1 MNDSLLPGRR
11 VLHPYDGSRMTNTQA
26 FQAVYAF
33 YAGQCDETS
42 SHFHPYTGFFGGFQ
56 VYNTAG
62 DMRWTSPY
70 FNDEYPNHIIVSQ
83 GDLKDIILDMQ
94 SGQMYSFTDDG
105 KQLVATPCA
114 AGITLMDVGAG
125 VTIEEPTNI
134 IDAED
139 SILRW
144 FEEHAD
150 RLHRHYYS
158 YGQLYNVDIG
168 EYEPSFPLLKYP
180 SVADTVHCSRAVTRG
195 LEVIAS
201 AIFVEEYDEIPVF
214 VYSIRVRLLTQAE
227 DGDEYLTPEQRGFEE
242 CQLVSRHW
250 TISKS
255 PQQDQPSIIE
265 VQGDGVVGRYPC
277 FLEGGFEDYPDG
289 LTMFQKGFYCGPFT
303 YQSLVQADG
312 EGSMEGYFEFVPGSR
327 ENPTGE
333 TFNVRVSPFPLKYPE
348 FLY

>member
-1 MNDSLLPGRR
+1 MKESLLPGRR

-56 VYNTAG
+56 VYNTAA
-62 DMRWTSPY
+62 DMRWISPELD
-70 FNDEYPNHIIVSQ
+70 NKYPNQVIISH

-94 SGQMYSFTDDG
+94 TGQMYSFTDDG
-105 KQLVATPCA
+105 RELVATPCA
-114 AGITLMDVGAG
+114 GGIVLLDFGTG
-125 VTIEEPTNI
+125 VTIEEPNDF
-134 IDAED
+134 IDAKD

-158 YGQLYNVDIG
+158 DGQLCKG

-180 SVADTVHCSRAVTRG
+180 SVVDTVHCSRAVTRG

-214 VYSIRVRLLTQAE
+214 VDSIRVRLLTQA
-227 DGDEYLTPEQRGFEE
+227 DGEEYLTPEQRGFEE

-277 FLEGGFEDYPDG
+277 FLEGGFEDYPDDG
-289 LTMFQKGFYCGPFT
+289 LTMFYKGFYSGPFT

-333 TFNVRVSPFPLKYPE
+333 TFNVRVAPFPLKYPE